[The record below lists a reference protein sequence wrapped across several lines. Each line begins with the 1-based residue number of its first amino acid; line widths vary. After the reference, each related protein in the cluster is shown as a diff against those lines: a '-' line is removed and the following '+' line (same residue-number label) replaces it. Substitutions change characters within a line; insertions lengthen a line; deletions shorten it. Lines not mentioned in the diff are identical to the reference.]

1 MGAVR
6 GFDRRALLI
15 NRLFL
20 RSREAEPEKGE
31 PSHLNRK
38 KDYVRDGLGL
48 KARQFANQEHRGMV
62 LHQEKDTLA
71 SGRMES
77 FTDYIVDRTS
87 GRHRRLDSPES

>member
-31 PSHLNRK
+31 PSHLNRMDFLRFLRK
-38 KDYVRDGLGL
+38 ERSRLGIGSD
-48 KARQFANQEHRGMV
+48 QFLSHV
-62 LHQEKDTLA
+62 LEQRNK
-71 SGRMES
+71 
-77 FTDYIVDRTS
+77 
-87 GRHRRLDSPES
+87 